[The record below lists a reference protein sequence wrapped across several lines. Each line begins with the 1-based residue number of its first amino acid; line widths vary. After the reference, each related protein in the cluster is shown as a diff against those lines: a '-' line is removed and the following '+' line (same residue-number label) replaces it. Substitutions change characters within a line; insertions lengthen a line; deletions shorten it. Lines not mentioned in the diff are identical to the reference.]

1 MTNKKQELRLKNFNE
16 LNEETLLNIIKENYN
31 VPNTVKILEFKN
43 GKIEENEI
51 LYAYFIGAEVKEYEA
66 LKSVGLEDNYTQL
79 KIKIGNYQGENLENL
94 KGRTLNLNSAK
105 IEFNKV
111 RNRINGLS
119 FRIDIDNIKT
129 ALQQ

>member
-31 VPNTVKILEFKN
+31 VPSTVKILEFKN

-79 KIKIGNYQGENLENL
+79 KIKLGNYQGENLENL
-94 KGRTLNLNSAK
+94 KGRTLNLDSAK